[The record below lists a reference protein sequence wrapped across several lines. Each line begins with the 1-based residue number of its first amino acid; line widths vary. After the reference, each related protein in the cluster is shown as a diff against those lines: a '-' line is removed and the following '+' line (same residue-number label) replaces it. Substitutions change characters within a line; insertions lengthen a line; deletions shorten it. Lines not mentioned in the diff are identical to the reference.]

1 MNYIADVIA
10 SIRLATSHHDPYEEW
25 SKQTRREARVS
36 FFESTTRELNH
47 IADSLSSE
55 QHGWSGRN
63 FPENK
68 GLNSKL
74 HGLGMPNALLCFTR
88 GRGKRSRIE

>member
-36 FFESTTRELNH
+36 FFESTVRELNH
-47 IADSLSSE
+47 TTDMLSSE
-55 QHGWSGRN
+55 QHGRSGHS

-68 GLNSKL
+68 GLNLKL
-74 HGLGMPNALLCFTR
+74 HGLGMPNALPCFTS
-88 GRGKRSRIE
+88 GQSKRSRIE